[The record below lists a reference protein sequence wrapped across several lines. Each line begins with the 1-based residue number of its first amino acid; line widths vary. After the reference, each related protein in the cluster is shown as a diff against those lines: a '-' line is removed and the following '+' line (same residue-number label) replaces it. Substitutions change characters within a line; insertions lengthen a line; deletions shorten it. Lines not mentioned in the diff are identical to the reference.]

1 MKNIYLPLQKKV
13 LMKILFFSFVLFLS
27 FGVYAQNYPNELVEL
42 HYDNDFVSGI
52 GSANTDFIIAVK
64 FNQYMLSPYVGDAIA
79 QVKVYINN
87 APAGNTGVVKI
98 FSSGSSLEPGPPLYS
113 SSPVHV
119 YANSWNTIPITDLVT
134 IPPSD
139 LWIAF
144 EATSGPTGSHSWAG
158 CDSGPNDPDGQ
169 YIYYGGSWRLL
180 TALGASF
187 TYNWNIRA
195 VIETV
200 TEVKSETLPVHS
212 SLQQNYPNPF
222 NPTTSINFSLSHDSW
237 VNLKV
242 YNILGQ
248 EIAVLFNNRT
258 SAGTHSVN
266 FSADKLPSGIY
277 LYKLKASEINGTTFT
292 SVKKMFLEK

>member
-1 MKNIYLPLQKKV
+1 MKNIYLPLQEKV
-13 LMKILFFSFVLFLS
+13 FMKILFFSFVLLLS
-27 FGVYAQNYPNELVEL
+27 FGVYAQNNPNELLEI

-52 GSANTDFIIAVK
+52 GSANKDFIIAAK
-64 FNQYMLSPYVGDAIA
+64 FNQYLLEPFVGDAIV

-87 APAGNTGVVKI
+87 PTVGNTGVVKI
-98 FSSGSSLEPGPPLYS
+98 YCAGTSLEPGPLLYS
-113 SSPVHV
+113 TSSVHV
-119 YANSWNTIPITDLVT
+119 DSNSWNTIPIPDLIT

-169 YIYYGGSWRLL
+169 YIYYGGAWRLL

-195 VIETV
+195 VIDPTTQIK
-200 TEVKSETLPVHS
+200 TEILPSSSTLE
-212 SLQQNYPNPF
+212 QNYPNPF
-222 NPTTSINFSLSHDSW
+222 NPSTTINYSLSHDSW
-237 VNLKV
+237 VTLKI

-248 EIAVLFNNRT
+248 EVSVLLNSEVN
-258 SAGTHSVN
+258 AGNHNIIYNASG
-266 FSADKLPSGIY
+266 LPGGVY
-277 LYKLKASEINGTTFT
+277 LYKLQAITRDGSIFV
-292 SVKKMFLEK
+292 SVKKMLLEK

>member
-1 MKNIYLPLQKKV
+1 
-13 LMKILFFSFVLFLS
+13 MKITIIFSFVLFFA
-27 FGVYAQNYPNELVEL
+27 FGVYAQNQPTELVEL
-42 HYDNDFVSGI
+42 HYDNDYVNAI
-52 GSANTDFIIAVK
+52 GSANTDFIIAAK
-64 FNQYMLSPYVGDAIA
+64 FNQNMIAPFYGKSLA

-87 APAGNTGVVKI
+87 PTAGNTGVVKI
-98 FSSGSSLEPGPPLYS
+98 YSAGSSLAPGDLIYS

-119 YANSWNTIPITDLVT
+119 DSNSWNTIPITDLVT
-134 IPPSD
+134 IPASD

-144 EATSGPTGSHSWAG
+144 EAKSGPTGSHSWAG

-169 YIYYGGSWRLL
+169 YIYYGGSWRIL

-200 TEVKSETLPVHS
+200 TEVKPETLPTTS
-212 SLQQNYPNPF
+212 ILEQNYPNPF

-248 EIAVLFNNRT
+248 EISVLLNNRT

-266 FSADKLPSGIY
+266 FSADKLPAGMY
-277 LYKLKASEINGTTFT
+277 LYKLNASGINGTTFT
-292 SVKKMFLEK
+292 SVKKMLLEK

>member
-1 MKNIYLPLQKKV
+1 MKTTI
-13 LMKILFFSFVLFLS
+13 IFSFVLFLA
-27 FGVYAQNYPNELVEL
+27 FGVFAQNQPTELLEI
-42 HYDNDFVSGI
+42 HYDNDYVNAI
-52 GSANTDFIIAVK
+52 GSANTDFIIAAK
-64 FNQYMLSPYVGDAIA
+64 LNQYILSPYVGDAIA

-87 APAGNTGVVKI
+87 PTVGNTGVVKI
-98 FSSGSSLEPGPPLYS
+98 YSAGTSLEPGPLLYS

-119 YANSWNTIPITDLVT
+119 DSNSWNTIPISDLVT

-144 EATSGPTGSHSWAG
+144 EAKSGPTGSHSWAG

-169 YIYYGGSWRLL
+169 YIFYGGSWRIL

-195 VIETV
+195 VIDPT
-200 TEVKSETLPVHS
+200 TQVKHENPLAHS

-222 NPTTSINFSLSHDSW
+222 NPTTTINFSLSHDSW

-248 EIAVLFNNRT
+248 EVSVLLNSEINAGNHNIIFNA
-258 SAGTHSVN
+258 SG
-266 FSADKLPSGIY
+266 LPGGVY
-277 LYKLKASEINGTTFT
+277 LYKLQATTSDGSIFV
-292 SVKKMFLEK
+292 SVKKMLLEK

>member
-1 MKNIYLPLQKKV
+1 
-13 LMKILFFSFVLFLS
+13 MKIIFFSFVLLLT
-27 FGVYAQNYPNELVEL
+27 FGVYAQNRLNELVEI

-64 FNQYMLSPYVGDAIA
+64 FNQYILAPFVGDAIA

-87 APAGNTGVVKI
+87 PTAGNTGVVKI
-98 FSSGSSLEPGPPLYS
+98 FSAGTSLEPGPLLYS

-119 YANSWNTIPITDLVT
+119 DSNSWNTIPIPDLVT

-144 EATSGPTGSHSWAG
+144 EAKSGPTGSHSWAG

-169 YIYYGGSWRLL
+169 YIFYGGSWRLL

-195 VIETV
+195 VIQTI
-200 TEVKSETLPVHS
+200 TQVKSETLPTTS
-212 SLQQNYPNPF
+212 KLAQNYPNPF
-222 NPTTSINFSLSHDSW
+222 NPTTTIDYSLSTDSW
-237 VNLKV
+237 VTLKV

-248 EIAVLFNNRT
+248 EIAVLLNCLT
-258 SAGTHSVN
+258 SAGDHRFN
-266 FSADKLPSGIY
+266 FNGDNLSTGIY
-277 LYKLKASEINGTTFT
+277 LYKLTASGINGSTFI
-292 SVKKMFLEK
+292 SVKKMILEK

>member
-1 MKNIYLPLQKKV
+1 MKTTI
-13 LMKILFFSFVLFLS
+13 IFSFVLFLA
-27 FGVYAQNYPNELVEL
+27 FGVFAQNQPTELLEI
-42 HYDNDFVSGI
+42 HYDNDYVNAI
-52 GSANTDFIIAVK
+52 GSANTDFIIAAK
-64 FNQYMLSPYVGDAIA
+64 LNQYILSPYVGDAIA

-87 APAGNTGVVKI
+87 PTVGNTGVVKI
-98 FSSGSSLEPGPPLYS
+98 YSAGTSLEPGPLLYS

-119 YANSWNTIPITDLVT
+119 DSNSWNTIPISDLVT

-144 EATSGPTGSHSWAG
+144 EAKSGPTGSHSWAG

-169 YIYYGGSWRLL
+169 YIFYGGSWRIL

-200 TEVKSETLPVHS
+200 TQVKSETLPTTNI
-212 SLQQNYPNPF
+212 LAQNYPNPF
-222 NPTTSINFSLSHDSW
+222 NPSTTINFSLSSDSW
-237 VNLKV
+237 VNIKI

-248 EIAVLFNNRT
+248 EISVLLNSQT
-258 SAGTHSVN
+258 SAGNHSVN
-266 FSADKLPSGIY
+266 FNADKLPAGMY
-277 LYKLKASEINGTTFT
+277 LYKLTAFGINGSPFT
-292 SVKKMFLEK
+292 SVKKMILEK